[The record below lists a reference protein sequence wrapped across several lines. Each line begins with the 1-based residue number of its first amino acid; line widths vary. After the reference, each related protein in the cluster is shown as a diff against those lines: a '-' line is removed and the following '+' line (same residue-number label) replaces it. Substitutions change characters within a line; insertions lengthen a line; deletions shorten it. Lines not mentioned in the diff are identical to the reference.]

1 MKRFV
6 LLGIMILPLLV
17 TGQRF
22 GVSQAPSDQRSITDE
37 TTSESPIPIE
47 LFALEK
53 PIDPDTYLVGPG
65 DLIAINIQTS
75 EAVSKVL
82 TINPTGFL
90 MIPEVGRID
99 LRNLTLSQAIVQID
113 ATIRLNFK
121 NARVSC
127 ELVGIRQFKIAIVGA
142 VKTPGYYTVTPL
154 SRLSDILELS
164 KPRPMALLSTI
175 KVKAGETVL
184 GPFDITKFYLTGD
197 LSQNPILREG
207 EQIQIVYGDLNT
219 NAIVVRGAVNR
230 SGYDYL
236 KSGETLGD
244 LIARRIDF
252 RQNADLDNIKVVR
265 TVNQELRFITVA
277 PNEFNSF
284 LLEPGDD
291 IEFLYEKPVNVQGY
305 VAAPGSFSFIPGYT
319 AGDYITLAGGLLS
332 SGTMKGI
339 KITRVGGAVLF
350 GEDVVIQRGD
360 IIEVKRS
367 WVNIA
372 FGEVS
377 VIEFF
382 STMATLVLAVMAV
395 K

>member
-1 MKRFV
+1 MPPPKSRMRKSFDWEQWVRMKRFV

-22 GVSQAPSDQRSITDE
+22 GVSQAPSDQRSLMDE
-37 TTSESPIPIE
+37 TFSESPIPIE

-53 PIDPDTYLVGPG
+53 PIDPDQYRVGPG
-65 DLIAINIQTS
+65 DQIAVSIQTS
-75 EAVSKVL
+75 QTIEKVL
-82 TINPTGFL
+82 TISPTGFL
-90 MIPEVGRID
+90 MIPGVGRVD
-99 LRNLTLSQAIVQID
+99 LRGLNLTDAIIQVNEAILQ
-113 ATIRLNFK
+113 NFK
-121 NARVSC
+121 NARVSSG
-127 ELVGIRQFKIAIVGA
+127 LVGIRQIKVAIVGA
-142 VKTPGYYTVTPL
+142 VVTPGFYTVTPV
-154 SRLSDILELS
+154 SRLSDLLELAR
-164 KPRPMALLSTI
+164 PRPMALLNQITI
-175 KVKAGETVL
+175 NRLDGSQI
-184 GPFDITKFYLTGD
+184 PFDLTKFYLNGD
-197 LSQNPILREG
+197 LSQNPMFLEG
-207 EQIQIVYGDLNT
+207 DQVQITYGDLNT

-236 KSGETLGD
+236 KPGETLGE
-244 LIARRIDF
+244 LITRRVDF
-252 RQNADLDNIKVVR
+252 RQNADLGNIKVVR
-265 TVNQELRFITVA
+265 TVNQELKFITVA

-360 IIEVKRS
+360 IIEV
-367 WVNIA
+367 
-372 FGEVS
+372 
-377 VIEFF
+377 
-382 STMATLVLAVMAV
+382 
-395 K
+395 